1 MLENCNLPQSGMTV
15 GEAKEGVIVMVA
27 AYNLYL
33 GGYLPR
39 LDPQRSVHNRQE
51 LKTKY
56 KNIVSMNNS
65 NPQTV
70 VRISNKTQAYVLNV
84 KELSMEL
91 GEATESVLRGD
102 QSKLSESMTKMAETF
117 NDLLKK
123 SDDFGKA
130 NGKPSRPGGELR
142 NMIRR
147 YTDELTQAGFSI
159 DDEGFLTAPTGEDG
173 SELFPPIGFVSEL
186 EAKAEEMSMN
196 PMEYVDQKVYSY
208 GHLAGRDVGPAYENS
223 LYSGMLFNS
232 YC

>member
-1 MLENCNLPQSGMTV
+1 
-15 GEAKEGVIVMVA
+15 
-27 AYNLYL
+27 
-33 GGYLPR
+33 
-39 LDPQRSVHNRQE
+39 
-51 LKTKY
+51 
-56 KNIVSMNNS
+56 MNNS

-102 QSKLSESMTKMAETF
+102 QSKLSENMTKMAETF

-159 DDEGFLTAPTGEDG
+159 DDEGFLTSPAAEDS
-173 SELFPPIGFVSEL
+173 SELFPPVGFVSEL

>member
-1 MLENCNLPQSGMTV
+1 MGA
-15 GEAKEGVIVMVA
+15 AKEGVIVMVA

-102 QSKLSESMTKMAETF
+102 QERLSENMAKMAETF

-123 SDDFGKA
+123 SDEFGKA

-147 YTDELTQAGFSI
+147 HTDELTRAGFSI
-159 DDEGFLTAPTGEDG
+159 DDEGFLTAPVAED
-173 SELFPPIGFVSEL
+173 SDSLFPPVGFVSEL
-186 EAKAEEMSMN
+186 EEKAEEMSMN
-196 PMEYVDQKVYSY
+196 PMEYVEQKVYSY
-208 GHLAGRDVGPAYENS
+208 GHLAGNDIGPAYENS

>member
-1 MLENCNLPQSGMTV
+1 MGA
-15 GEAKEGVIVMVA
+15 AKEGVIVMVA

-91 GEATESVLRGD
+91 GEATESVLSGD
-102 QSKLSESMTKMAETF
+102 QEKLSESMGKMAETF
-117 NDLLKK
+117 NDLLRK
-123 SDDFGKA
+123 SDEFGRA

-147 YTDELTQAGFSI
+147 YTDELSRAGFSV
-159 DDEGFLTAPTGEDG
+159 DDDGFLTAPTAEEGE
-173 SELFPPIGFVSEL
+173 ELFPPTGFVSEL
-186 EAKAEEMSMN
+186 AAKSEEMSMN
-196 PMEYVDQKVYSY
+196 PMEYVEQKVYSY
-208 GHLAGRDVGPAYENS
+208 GHLAGKDVGTAYENS

>member
-1 MLENCNLPQSGMTV
+1 MGA
-15 GEAKEGVIVMVA
+15 AKEGVIVMVA

-91 GEATESVLRGD
+91 GEATESVLSGD
-102 QSKLSESMTKMAETF
+102 RERLSESMGKMAETF

-123 SDDFGKA
+123 SDEFGKA

-147 YTDELTQAGFSI
+147 HTDELARAGFSV
-159 DDEGFLTAPTGEDG
+159 DDDGFLTAPTADEGE
-173 SELFPPIGFVSEL
+173 SLFAPTGFVSEL
-186 EAKAEEMSMN
+186 LAKSEEMSMN
-196 PMEYVDQKVYSY
+196 PMEYVEQKVYSY
-208 GHLAGRDVGPAYENS
+208 GHLAGRDVGAAYENS

>member
-1 MLENCNLPQSGMTV
+1 MYLPRQGCPP
-15 GEAKEGVIVMVA
+15 GGAKEGVIVMVA

-39 LDPQRSVHNRQE
+39 VSPQRSLHNRQE

-65 NPQTV
+65 IPQTL
-70 VRISNKTQAYVLNV
+70 VRISNKTQAYVLSV

-91 GEATESVLRGD
+91 GDATDSVLSGD
-102 QSKLSESMTKMAETF
+102 RENLSDNMQKMAETF
-117 NDLLKK
+117 NRLLKE

-142 NMIRR
+142 NMVRK
-147 YTDELTQAGFSI
+147 YSDELSLAGFTI
-159 DDEGFLTAPTGEDG
+159 DEEGFLSAPEGVEE
-173 SELFPPIGFVSEL
+173 SELFPPVNFVSEL
-186 EAKAEEMSMN
+186 ENKSEEMSMN
-196 PMEYVDQKVYSY
+196 PMEYVEQKVYSY
-208 GHLAGRDVGPAYENS
+208 GHLHQSDVGSAYEHS
-223 LYSGMLFNS
+223 LFSGMLFNS

>member
-1 MLENCNLPQSGMTV
+1 MGA
-15 GEAKEGVIVMVA
+15 AKEGVIVMVA

-91 GEATESVLRGD
+91 GEATESMLRGD
-102 QSKLSESMTKMAETF
+102 SSSLEESMDRMAETF
-117 NDLLKK
+117 NELLRK
-123 SDDFGKA
+123 SDEFGKA

-147 YTDELTQAGFSI
+147 HSDELTRAGFSI
-159 DDEGFLTAPTGEDG
+159 DDEGFLTAPKSEDG
-173 SELFPPIGFVSEL
+173 EELFPPINFVSEL
-186 EAKAEEMSMN
+186 AAKSEEMSMN
-196 PMEYVDQKVYSY
+196 PMEYVEQKVYSY
-208 GHLAGRDVGPAYENS
+208 GHLSGKDVGTAYENS

>member
-1 MLENCNLPQSGMTV
+1 M

-39 LDPQRSVHNRQE
+39 LDPVRSVHNRQE

-91 GEATESVLRGD
+91 GEATESVLKDG
-102 QSKLSESMTKMAETF
+102 SGGLEESMDRMAETF
-117 NDLLKK
+117 NELLRK
-123 SDDFGKA
+123 SDEFGRA

-142 NMIRR
+142 NMVRKF
-147 YTDELTQAGFSI
+147 TDELTRSGFQI
-159 DDEGFLTAPTGEDG
+159 DDEGFLTPPKAGDGE
-173 SELFPPIGFVSEL
+173 ELFPPMGFVSEL
-186 EAKAEEMSMN
+186 AAKAEEMSMN
-196 PMEYVDQKVYSY
+196 PMEYVEQKVYSY
-208 GHLAGRDVGPAYENS
+208 GHLSGQYTGTAYENS

>member
-1 MLENCNLPQSGMTV
+1 
-15 GEAKEGVIVMVA
+15 MVA

-39 LDPQRSVHNRQE
+39 VEPQRSIHNRQE

-65 NPQTV
+65 NPQTM
-70 VRISNKTQAYVLNV
+70 VRISNKTQAYVLSV

-91 GEATESVLRGD
+91 GDATDSVLSGD
-102 QSKLSESMTKMAETF
+102 QEKLSENMEKMAEAF
-117 NDLLKK
+117 NKLLKE

-142 NMIRR
+142 NMVRR
-147 YTDELTQAGFSI
+147 HTDELTRAGFSI
-159 DDEGFLTAPTGEDG
+159 DDEGFLTAPKAEDG
-173 SELFPPIGFVSEL
+173 EKLFPPVGFTAEL
-186 EAKAEEMSMN
+186 EAKSEEMSMN
-196 PMEYVDQKVYSY
+196 PMEYIEQKVYSY
-208 GHLAGRDVGPAYENS
+208 GHLHQSDIGSAYEHS
-223 LYSGMLFNS
+223 LFSGMLFNS

>member
-1 MLENCNLPQSGMTV
+1 
-15 GEAKEGVIVMVA
+15 MVA

-33 GGYLPR
+33 GGYIPR

-70 VRISNKTQAYVLNV
+70 VRISNRTQAYVLNV

-91 GEATESVLRGD
+91 GEATESVLKGD
-102 QSKLSESMTKMAETF
+102 PSELPESMEKMAETF
-117 NDLLKK
+117 NDLLRS
-123 SDDFGKA
+123 SDEFGKA

-142 NMIRR
+142 NMIRK
-147 YTDELTQAGFSI
+147 YTDELTRSGFAV
-159 DDEGFLTAPTGEDG
+159 DDEGFLTAPSGEDG
-173 SELFPPIGFVSEL
+173 DELFPPL
-186 EAKAEEMSMN
+186 EFASALAKKSEEMSMN
-196 PMEYVDQKVYSY
+196 PMEYVEQKVYSY
-208 GHLAGRDVGPAYENS
+208 GHLSGNDVGAAYENS

>member
-1 MLENCNLPQSGMTV
+1 M
-15 GEAKEGVIVMVA
+15 GEAREGVIVMVA

-102 QSKLSESMTKMAETF
+102 PERLSQNMEKMAETF
-117 NDLLKK
+117 NDLLRK
-123 SDDFGKA
+123 SDEFGKA

-147 YTDELTQAGFSI
+147 HTDELTRAGFSI
-159 DDEGFLTAPTGEDG
+159 DEEGFLTSPKAEDG
-173 SELFPPIGFVSEL
+173 EELFPPINFASEL
-186 EAKAEEMSMN
+186 EAKSEEMSMN
-196 PMEYVDQKVYSY
+196 PMEYVEQKVYSY
-208 GHLAGRDVGPAYENS
+208 GHLSGKNVGAAYENS
-223 LYSGMLFNS
+223 LFSGMLFNS